1 MDVADIILLVIR
13 WAHALAAVVWIGGS
27 LFMLLAARPALRSL
41 RDETGDGDDGGDDA
55 VGLLGRA
62 LSAEF
67 RPMVLTA
74 IGVLIVSGV
83 VLTVDRLTSDAAGL
97 AYTVVLVA
105 KIALAVYAFAIAW
118 RLPRRVRP
126 SSRPSLR
133 PAPRGRGSRLL
144 AGLSGPTALTV
155 VGVIVIGLADVLTW
169 LFERGL
175 IGP

>member
-27 LFMLLAARPALRSL
+27 LFMLLAARPALLSL
-41 RDETGDGDDGGDDA
+41 RSETGDDNA

-62 LSAEF
+62 LSTEF
-67 RPMVLTA
+67 RPIVLTA

-83 VLTVDRLTSDAAGL
+83 VLTVDRLTSDAAGV

-105 KIALAVYAFAIAW
+105 KIALAVYAFVIAW
-118 RLPRRVRP
+118 LLPRRGNRV
-126 SSRPSLR
+126 
-133 PAPRGRGSRLL
+133 GSV
-144 AGLSGPTALTV
+144 GGVLSGPAALTV
-155 VGVIVIGLADVLTW
+155 AGVIVIGLADVLTW

-175 IGP
+175 AG

>member
-1 MDVADIILLVIR
+1 MDAADIILLVIR

-41 RDETGDGDDGGDDA
+41 RSESGDDGSSG
-55 VGLLGRA
+55 VLGRA

-97 AYTVVLVA
+97 AYTGVLVA
-105 KIALAVYAFAIAW
+105 KIVLAVYAFVIAW
-118 RLPRRVRP
+118 LLPRRGNR
-126 SSRPSLR
+126 
-133 PAPRGRGSRLL
+133 ARGVGGVL
-144 AGLSGPTALTV
+144 GGPTALV
-155 VGVIVIGLADVLTW
+155 IVGVIVIGLADVLTW